1 MTEQERVIN
10 VKLAQDVQVAIVAAE
25 RNLGRKLDRE
35 ERAHVTALTQHEAS
49 MTLLERAEEHIADL
63 KKAFDVIDTFILQG
77 EMTSKMD
84 PAFVRAVHAE
94 RVRLARELEAF
105 LGTNLPKDVFSILY
119 PEN

>member
-63 KKAFDVIDTFILQG
+63 KKAFDIIDTFMG

>member
-63 KKAFDVIDTFILQG
+63 KKAFDVIDILQG